1 MSSIRKSVDEKDA
14 GSVPAPS
21 VGANEPANINNADL
35 EGNTHGSRDIDI
47 AARFLAGLDPSIINE
62 PISAKEA
69 RSVLWKLDLHILPV
83 LTLVIIVAAIDK
95 VIISNA
101 SIYGML
107 TDDHMTTAQF
117 SWIASIFYFAY
128 LGFEA
133 PAGYLVQRLP
143 IRSYLAAAVFGF
155 GVLTFCTGATTSFAS
170 LAVVRFLRM
179 FLSLVLASLAPLL
192 YNTY

>member
-1 MSSIRKSVDEKDA
+1 MSTKSVDEKEA
-14 GSVPAPS
+14 GMAPPPAVVVGDVEATGRNGQVPR
-21 VGANEPANINNADL
+21 DL
-35 EGNTHGSRDIDI
+35 DT
-47 AARFLAGLDPSIINE
+47 AARFLATLDPAIINE

-69 RSVLWKLDLHILPV
+69 RKVLWKLDLHILPV

-107 TDDHMTTAQF
+107 TDNHMSSAQF
-117 SWIASIFYFAY
+117 SWVASIFYFAY

-143 IRSYLAAAVFGF
+143 IRTFLAAAVFGF
-155 GVLTFCTGATTSFAS
+155 SVLTFCTGATSSYAS
-170 LAVVRFLRM
+170 LAVVRFLRK
-179 FLSLVLASLAPLL
+179 
-192 YNTY
+192 

>member
-14 GSVPAPS
+14 GSAPTPS
-21 VGANEPANINNADL
+21 VGANEPTNIADL

-47 AARFLAGLDPSIINE
+47 AARFLTGLDPGIINE

-69 RSVLWKLDLHILPV
+69 RSVLWKLDLHILPL

-117 SWIASIFYFAY
+117 SWVASIFYFAY

-143 IRSYLAAAVFGF
+143 IRSFLAAAVFGF

-170 LAVVRFLRM
+170 LAAVRFLRM
-179 FLSLVLASLAPLL
+179 F
-192 YNTY
+192 

>member
-1 MSSIRKSVDEKDA
+1 MSSIRKSVDEK
-14 GSVPAPS
+14 APTPS
-21 VGANEPANINNADL
+21 IAANEPAGDL
-35 EGNTHGSRDIDI
+35 EGNPTIPHDVDI

-69 RSVLWKLDLHILPV
+69 RRVLWKLDLHILPV
-83 LTLVIIVAAIDK
+83 LTLVIIIAAIDK

-107 TDDHMTTAQF
+107 TDTHLTTAQF
-117 SWIASIFYFAY
+117 SWVASIFYFAY

-143 IRSYLAAAVFGF
+143 IRSFLAAGVFGF

-179 FLSLVLASLAPLL
+179 FCPCLILSMSPP
-192 YNTY
+192 